1 MNDMKKRILFAIL
14 ASAILICL
22 DQFVKYIINS
32 TFKVGESLPLI
43 DKVFQLTYIQNQ
55 GAAWGSFSGKIPFLL
70 IITIAILICAVYVY
84 IQLARRQDNKYSAL
98 RIGLIFLI
106 SGAIGNMIDR
116 GFRGFVVDMFDFC
129 LINFPV
135 FNVADIYVTCSFIFI
150 AILIMF
156 KYKDDELSDIIH
168 NNANKTSE
176 KEE

>member
-1 MNDMKKRILFAIL
+1 M
-14 ASAILICL
+14 
-22 DQFVKYIINS
+22 
-32 TFKVGESLPLI
+32 
-43 DKVFQLTYIQNQ
+43 
-55 GAAWGSFSGKIPFLL
+55 
-70 IITIAILICAVYVY
+70 AILICAVYMY

-98 RIGLIFLI
+98 RISLVFLI

-116 GFRGFVVDMFDFC
+116 VFRGFVVDMFDFC

-168 NNANKTSE
+168 NNANKSSE